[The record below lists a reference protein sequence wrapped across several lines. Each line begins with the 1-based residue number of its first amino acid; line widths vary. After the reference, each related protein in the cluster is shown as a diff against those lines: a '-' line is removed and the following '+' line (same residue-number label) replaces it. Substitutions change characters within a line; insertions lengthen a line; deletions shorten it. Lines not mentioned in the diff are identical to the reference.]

1 MSSSADGGLQVAER
15 MPVALLLQDPPLL
28 EHAGVAERG
37 AEEEAVELRLGQ
49 RERSLVLDRVLGREQ
64 EERAR
69 QLAGLAV
76 DGHLPFRHR
85 LEQRRLGLRRRPVDL
100 VDEQD
105 VGEDRARPEL
115 EVARLLVED
124 GHAGDV
130 GRLQVG
136 RALDPR
142 DRDALDA
149 AADRARE
156 HRLRGPGHVLEQHVA
171 AAHQRG
177 EDELDLLALAVD
189 DGLDVVEQA
198 RRDVDRGREALG
210 LFLDAI
216 DPGFHRRRS

>member
-1 MSSSADGGLQVAER
+1 VRQ
-15 MPVALLLQDPPLL
+15 Q
-28 EHAGVAERG
+28 
-37 AEEEAVELRLGQ
+37 EAVELRLGQ
-49 RERSLVLDRVLGREQ
+49 RERPLVLDRVLGGQQ
-64 EERAR
+64 EEGAR
-69 QLAGLAV
+69 QLPCLAV
-76 DGHLPFRHR
+76 DRHLALGHR
-85 LEQRRLGLRRRPVDL
+85 LEQGRLRLRRGAVDL

-105 VGEDRARPEL
+105 VREDRAGAEL

-156 HRLRGPGHVLEQHVA
+156 HGLRRAGDVLEQDVA

-177 EDELDLLALAVD
+177 ENELDLLALPVD
-189 DGLDVVEQA
+189 DRLDVVEQA
-198 RRDVDRGREALG
+198 RGDVDRRGEPVG
-210 LFLDAI
+210 LLLDAL
-216 DPGFHRRRS
+216 DPRFHPARS